1 VPHRLQEFAL
11 AEIDGVEI
19 VSDLPRPDGKAT

>member
-1 VPHRLQEFAL
+1 LREFAL

-19 VSDLPRPDGKAT
+19 VSHLPRPDGKAT